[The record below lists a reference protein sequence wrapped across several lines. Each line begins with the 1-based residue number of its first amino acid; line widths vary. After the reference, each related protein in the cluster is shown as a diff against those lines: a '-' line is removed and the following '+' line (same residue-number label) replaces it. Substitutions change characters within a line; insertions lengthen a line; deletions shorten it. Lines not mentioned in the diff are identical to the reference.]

1 MYAVYLQSKD
11 GRCPI
16 EQILEPGQVTTGT
29 KPKQSLVGIELVRL
43 LAYEGD
49 RIFTTDRAR
58 ELAPRVGLK
67 DSYLGEALYHLRRND
82 WIVPLRR
89 GLYAL
94 SSTVPGVS
102 DAHEF
107 EVAMALVNP
116 AAISRWSALHYHGL
130 TEQVPREVFV
140 LTTTESSVPRIRRS
154 EARLPRGG
162 YQVGDTRYRFVQVR
176 PERFFGAHKVWIG
189 DAQVSITDVER
200 TLLDGLSMPQYCGDF
215 AEVLHAFEVGM
226 NRLDIERI
234 ARYASELDTATVKRL
249 GWVLEYHG
257 VGSSCIDQLA
267 SLPVKGYRMLDP
279 TGPRRG
285 PCNSRWMVQENLG
298 AG

>member
-1 MYAVYLQSKD
+1 MTCHEKLSLI
-11 GRCPI
+11 RM
-16 EQILEPGQVTTGT
+16 TSST

-67 DSYLGEALYHLRRND
+67 DSYFGEALYHLRRND

-116 AAISRWSALHYHGL
+116 AVISHWSALHYHGL
-130 TEQVPREVFV
+130 TEQVPREVFI
-140 LTTTESSVPRIRRS
+140 LTTTESSVPRIRRT
-154 EARLPRGG
+154 EARIPGGG
-162 YQVGDTRYRFVQVR
+162 YPVGDAR
-176 PERFFGAHKVWIG
+176 
-189 DAQVSITDVER
+189 VSITDVER
-200 TLLDGLSMPQYCGDF
+200 TLLDGFSMPQYCGDF

-226 NRLDIERI
+226 DRLDIERI
-234 ARYASELDTATVKRL
+234 TGYASKLDAATVKRHGDRPRL
-249 GWVLEYHG
+249 GTPDSPPKIVGMAFVGLQQVWG
-257 VGSSCIDQLA
+257 VG
-267 SLPVKGYRMLDP
+267 
-279 TGPRRG
+279 RG
-285 PCNSRWMVQENLG
+285 VDRALRGVSERIGNG
-298 AG
+298 

>member
-1 MYAVYLQSKD
+1 MTIS
-11 GRCPI
+11 
-16 EQILEPGQVTTGT
+16 T

-107 EVAMALVNP
+107 EVAMVLANP
-116 AAISRWSALHYHGL
+116 AAISHWSALHYHGL

-140 LTTTESSVPRIRRS
+140 LSTAENSVPRIRRT
-154 EARLPRGG
+154 EARRPRGG
-162 YQVGDTRYRFVQVR
+162 YLVGDTTYRFVQVR
-176 PERFFGAHKVWIG
+176 PERFFGIQKVWVG
-189 DAQVSITDVER
+189 DARVSVTDVER
-200 TLLDGLSMPQYCGDF
+200 TLLDGLSMPQHCGDF
-215 AEVLHAFEVGM
+215 AEVLHAFQVGID
-226 NRLDIERI
+226 RLDIKRI
-234 ARYASELDTATVKRL
+234 SQYAPLLGAATVKRL
-249 GWVLEYHG
+249 GWTLEYHG
-257 VGSSCIDQLA
+257 NDSPSIDQLA

-285 PCNSRWMVQENLG
+285 PCNSRWMVQENLPGMIG
-298 AG
+298 A